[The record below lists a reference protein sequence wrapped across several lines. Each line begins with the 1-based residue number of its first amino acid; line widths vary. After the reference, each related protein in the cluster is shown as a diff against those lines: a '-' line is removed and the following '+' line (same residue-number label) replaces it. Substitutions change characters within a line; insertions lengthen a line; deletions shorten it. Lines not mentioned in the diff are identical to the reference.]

1 MLKKKFILVLIIIIF
16 SIYVVGA
23 IVDYFGF
30 KSVRTSYSK
39 KVIFEFDFSA
49 SFDATIIGLGES
61 VYINPYITN
70 NSTELMYVFI
80 KVDMPFIEGD
90 PLYTINVNDDWILI
104 EQKRRCIGLCICKP

>member
-49 SFDATIIGLGES
+49 SFDAATIGPGES

-80 KVDMPFIEGD
+80 RD
-90 PLYTINVNDDWILI
+90 VNIIYEDTRKKKLSFFARLK
-104 EQKRRCIGLCICKP
+104 KRIGRWLLK